1 MEPLFQIIIFVF
13 ITLGSFM
20 VFNYYHKIVAYIKAP
35 DPEEKL
41 KIINNRWKVYTGF
54 FFIMF
59 GLILLGQSIVSAFL

>member
-1 MEPLFQIIIFVF
+1 
-13 ITLGSFM
+13 M
-20 VFNYYHKIVAYIKAP
+20 VFNYYHKIVVYIKVP